1 MFSKRER
8 ESGQKYP
15 ARLCSLSS
23 GRLLSLTTLIVPRV
37 DSSIHSFWSTRRTL
51 ALIKAC
57 REVSYWTRDC
67 FLIPSTLTILVNR
80 TPIQLPAWAFFFP
93 TGFLL
98 GLIFK
103 VNAQMPRKV
112 FFFSFYPPLPTH
124 RSASLCLRL
133 GSPCQEQ
140 HAWSRNDQW
149 DAPPPV
155 SQVWMTWEI
164 FPSPARPPF
173 QLLTSYISTPFL
185 FSFYFYHENS
195 ENKGCLHL

>member
-8 ESGQKYP
+8 ESGADIQQASAHS
-15 ARLCSLSS
+15 AR

-57 REVSYWTRDC
+57 REVSYWTQDC

-80 TPIQLPAWAFFFP
+80 TPIQLPAWAFFFFL

-103 VNAQMPRKV
+103 VNAQMPRKA
-112 FFFSFYPPLPTH
+112 FSLCAHPNPPQLLPLPPPHTH
-124 RSASLCLRL
+124 TRLCLARCVCP

-140 HAWSRNDQW
+140 HAWSRNEQW
-149 DAPPPV
+149 DAPPPPV
-155 SQVWMTWEI
+155 SQSWVTWWEI
-164 FPSPARPPF
+164 FS
-173 QLLTSYISTPFL
+173 
-185 FSFYFYHENS
+185 
-195 ENKGCLHL
+195 LHLLSSL

>member
-103 VNAQMPRKV
+103 VNAQMPRKG
-112 FFFSFYPPLPTH
+112 FFS
-124 RSASLCLRL
+124 SL
-133 GSPCQEQ
+133 
-140 HAWSRNDQW
+140 
-149 DAPPPV
+149 
-155 SQVWMTWEI
+155 
-164 FPSPARPPF
+164 
-173 QLLTSYISTPFL
+173 STPHSPHTAL
-185 FSFYFYHENS
+185 PLSVCVLVVHAKSNMREAETIS
-195 ENKGCLHL
+195 GTLLHLFLKSEWPGTYSPHLLALLFNY

>member
-23 GRLLSLTTLIVPRV
+23 GRLLSLTSLIVPRV

-80 TPIQLPAWAFFFP
+80 TPIQLPAWAFFFSYRI
-93 TGFLL
+93 LA
-98 GLIFK
+98 GLNFQSERTDAK
-103 VNAQMPRKV
+103 EG
-112 FFFSFYPPLPTH
+112 FFS
-124 RSASLCLRL
+124 SL
-133 GSPCQEQ
+133 
-140 HAWSRNDQW
+140 
-149 DAPPPV
+149 
-155 SQVWMTWEI
+155 
-164 FPSPARPPF
+164 
-173 QLLTSYISTPFL
+173 STPHSPHTAL
-185 FSFYFYHENS
+185 PLSVCVLVVHAKSNMREAETIS
-195 ENKGCLHL
+195 GTLLHLFLKSEWPGKYSPHLLALLFNY

>member
-1 MFSKRER
+1 MGALISFAWLLSWVSRSHVFKKRAGER
-8 ESGQKYP
+8 RRYP
-15 ARLCSLSS
+15 ASLCSLSS

-57 REVSYWTRDC
+57 REVSYWTQDC

-103 VNAQMPRKV
+103 VNAQMPRKA
-112 FFFSFYPPLPTH
+112 FSL
-124 RSASLCLRL
+124 
-133 GSPCQEQ
+133 
-140 HAWSRNDQW
+140 
-149 DAPPPV
+149 PPP
-155 SQVWMTWEI
+155 SSH
-164 FPSPARPPF
+164 SPHTALPHSAFVLEVHAKSNMREAETISGT
-173 QLLTSYISTPFL
+173 LLHRLFL
-185 FSFYFYHENS
+185 KTEWPNGKYSPHLLSSFNY
-195 ENKGCLHL
+195 